1 MSSEEEQP
9 PARPWCLPGCE
20 RIDGHDG
27 RDSGACTGEGGV
39 VLTPG
44 PLDLVHRHP
53 GYPGQR
59 AGTEPAALA
68 GWGGTDMSE
77 PDEFADYYLRSK
89 ILGAYGLHEWDI
101 SSAPAPWRVRFW
113 RAVSFAKRR
122 GKVIDW
128 RSYEAAE
135 AELRESEAKCRADMS
150 ARLAAFEA
158 HLNGMLAG
166 SVPEGMRFEWT
177 VDGEQ

>member
-1 MSSEEEQP
+1 
-9 PARPWCLPGCE
+9 
-20 RIDGHDG
+20 
-27 RDSGACTGEGGV
+27 
-39 VLTPG
+39 
-44 PLDLVHRHP
+44 
-53 GYPGQR
+53 
-59 AGTEPAALA
+59 
-68 GWGGTDMSE
+68 MSE
-77 PDEFADYYLRSK
+77 PDEFAEMVRAKTL
-89 ILGAYGLHEWDI
+89 AAFGLHEWDI

-135 AELRESEAKCRADMS
+135 AELRETEAKYRADMP

-166 SVPEGMRFEWT
+166 SVPEGLRFEWKA
-177 VDGEQ
+177 DDE